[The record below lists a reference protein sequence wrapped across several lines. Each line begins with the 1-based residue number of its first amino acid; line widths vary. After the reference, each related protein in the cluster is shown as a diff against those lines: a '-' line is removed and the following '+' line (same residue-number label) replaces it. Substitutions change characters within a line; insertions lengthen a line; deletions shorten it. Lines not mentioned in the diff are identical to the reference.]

1 MLPTEHL
8 LAFMLIAT
16 VLIVVPGPSVLFV
29 ITRSLTLGPRAGIAT
44 AIGNSAGVYVQVLL
58 VAVGVGAIVQE
69 SIAVFTAIKLAGA
82 AYLVFLGVQAFRR
95 RRSLV
100 DALYVPVA
108 PKLLRRMLADAF
120 LVGVANPK
128 VIVFFI
134 AVLPQFVDRSAGS
147 VALQLLTLGA
157 VFCTIAVI
165 CDAIWALAAGAARN
179 WLVRSPRRLAA
190 IGATGGLVMVGL
202 GAGLAASGN
211 AGDR

>member
-8 LAFMLIAT
+8 LAFMIIAT

-29 ITRSLTLGPRAGIAT
+29 VTRSLTLGRRAGIAT
-44 AIGNSAGVYVQVLL
+44 AVGNAAGVYVQVVL

-82 AYLVFLGVQAFRR
+82 AYLMFLGVQAFRH

-100 DALYVPVA
+100 DALYVPVQ
-108 PKLLRRMLADAF
+108 PKLVRRMLADAF
-120 LVGVANPK
+120 VVGVANPK

-147 VALQLLTLGA
+147 VPLQLLTLG
-157 VFCTIAVI
+157 VIFCTIAVI
-165 CDAIWALAAGAARN
+165 CDGIWALAAGAARD

-190 IGATGGLVMVGL
+190 IGGTGGLVMVGL
-202 GAGLAASGN
+202 GAGLAAGGHAS
-211 AGDR
+211 D